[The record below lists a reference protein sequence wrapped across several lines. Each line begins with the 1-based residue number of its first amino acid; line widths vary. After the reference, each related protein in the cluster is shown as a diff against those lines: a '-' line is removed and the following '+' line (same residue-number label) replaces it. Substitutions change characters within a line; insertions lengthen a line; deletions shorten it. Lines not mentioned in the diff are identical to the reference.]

1 MNKTHFLLLC
11 SILFYPL
18 AANAQSEREITTEN
32 EADGA
37 FESFMME
44 LPGYRPLKSG
54 SKIIVE
60 YEGEWPEEMKG
71 AFEYAAKIWEENLPM
86 TLPIRIQAILDP
98 RGIGMT
104 NVSTVIAKT
113 VTTDGYMTEDHSFL
127 TSAIKASCMQDYH
140 HIKDEYRFRF
150 QKDTTTCK
158 RLSSTDI
165 TIKYNAR
172 KLSEFSFNLDAVS
185 ENKYDFVTLALR
197 DIALG
202 LGFGHS
208 IVAVNSEQRMDYS
221 PEKPTLYE
229 SIIINAIGEDPY
241 EAYKNATSGTVGIGY
256 FSLYA
261 PSPFQNGKSLR
272 YIVSNNNNG
281 FYKIMSPDL
290 CKGVAVR
297 DISSIDYEWLF
308 KKLFDWDWLVWT
320 GNTNALS
327 EDGNTEDTIPF
338 SGSFHFSFDTE
349 TDLNNIEDLSLR
361 TIDDDSSSEDDNYEN
376 FIDIKTACEPYGL
389 DLEVTGGANWT
400 SIAHY
405 VLSAQLKDGRWDP
418 LYSQP
423 TFTPFEPEGFNVD
436 LSSLEHHFDE
446 NEYAR
451 STSGGLKYRL
461 VEITPSTKSN
471 TRESFRVKYFTRE
484 FSPQTPVIK
493 YSKIH
498 ESPTRSRSS
507 DVDYD
512 DYYVDVEIG
521 LNGIEGTT
529 HIMVDQYDGDDTMG
543 FFYDVEDFRKG
554 YFIANLDR
562 ELNTRLRIFAYNEN
576 GSRISNTISIPPIG
590 WPDLEP
596 EFKYIKDG
604 VSIEQISSRLIEKG
618 NITYE
623 IRSAINPIDVKQG
636 TLASDRIIDFSD
648 LNDGIYI
655 LQIRNREGLIG
666 TSKFTK

>member
-1 MNKTHFLLLC
+1 M
-11 SILFYPL
+11 
-18 AANAQSEREITTEN
+18 
-32 EADGA
+32 
-37 FESFMME
+37 
-44 LPGYRPLKSG
+44 
-54 SKIIVE
+54 
-60 YEGEWPEEMKG
+60 
-71 AFEYAAKIWEENLPM
+71 
-86 TLPIRIQAILDP
+86 
-98 RGIGMT
+98 
-104 NVSTVIAKT
+104 
-113 VTTDGYMTEDHSFL
+113 
-127 TSAIKASCMQDYH
+127 
-140 HIKDEYRFRF
+140 
-150 QKDTTTCK
+150 
-158 RLSSTDI
+158 
-165 TIKYNAR
+165 
-172 KLSEFSFNLDAVS
+172 
-185 ENKYDFVTLALR
+185 
-197 DIALG
+197 
-202 LGFGHS
+202 
-208 IVAVNSEQRMDYS
+208 
-221 PEKPTLYE
+221 
-229 SIIINAIGEDPY
+229 
-241 EAYKNATSGTVGIGY
+241 
-256 FSLYA
+256 
-261 PSPFQNGKSLR
+261 
-272 YIVSNNNNG
+272 
-281 FYKIMSPDL
+281 
-290 CKGVAVR
+290 
-297 DISSIDYEWLF
+297 
-308 KKLFDWDWLVWT
+308 
-320 GNTNALS
+320 
-327 EDGNTEDTIPF
+327 
-338 SGSFHFSFDTE
+338 
-349 TDLNNIEDLSLR
+349 
-361 TIDDDSSSEDDNYEN
+361 
-376 FIDIKTACEPYGL
+376 
-389 DLEVTGGANWT
+389 
-400 SIAHY
+400 
-405 VLSAQLKDGRWDP
+405 
-418 LYSQP
+418 
-423 TFTPFEPEGFNVD
+423 D

-596 EFKYIKDG
+596 EFKYTKDG
-604 VSIEQISSRLIEKG
+604 VSIERISSRLIEKG

-655 LQIRNREGLIG
+655 LQIKNREGLIG